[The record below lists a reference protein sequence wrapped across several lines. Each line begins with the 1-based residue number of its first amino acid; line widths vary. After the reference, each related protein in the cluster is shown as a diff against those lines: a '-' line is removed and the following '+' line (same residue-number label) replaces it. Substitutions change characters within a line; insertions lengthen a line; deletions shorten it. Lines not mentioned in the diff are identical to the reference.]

1 VQPSEL
7 LPEALFVLDGKLLN
21 MYRRAIEIAIMI
33 NVPRERAE
41 ELLHVDTSRELWVSA
56 LTVVLSEIGVL
67 AVREVAV
74 RVLHPDPEYAPLTLG
89 PPIIDTAL
97 ATLVAIRVFLA
108 VAASHPNP
116 VRTWR
121 LVATIVLV
129 ISFAPD
135 IALATFAPML
145 HGGWPE
151 ASALMVMH
159 VVVWAI
165 CITVLPGLA
174 LTRKPQD
181 GASLGSLSILQ
192 GAAPHRSQQRAVNQ
206 NETECR

>member
-1 VQPSEL
+1 M
-7 LPEALFVLDGKLLN
+7 N
-21 MYRRAIEIAIMI
+21 R
-33 NVPRERAE
+33 VPRERAE
-41 ELLHVDTSRELWVSA
+41 ELLHVDPTRTLWVSA
-56 LTVVLSEIGVL
+56 LTLVLSEIGVL

-74 RVLHPDPEYAPLTLG
+74 LMLHPDPEYGPLTLG
-89 PPIIDTAL
+89 PPIIDTVL
-97 ATLVAIRVFLA
+97 ATLIAIRVFLA
-108 VAASHPNP
+108 VAASYPNP
-116 VRTWR
+116 IRKWR

-135 IALATFAPML
+135 IALAIFAHKL

-174 LTRKPQD
+174 LTRKPQNS
-181 GASLGSLSILQ
+181 ASLGPLSIL
-192 GAAPHRSQQRAVNQ
+192 
-206 NETECR
+206 